1 MKLNI
6 GKYAFNSKEQALEKI
21 KKLGIE
27 TDEEG
32 NELPA
37 HKHTVVELGFEALS
51 EPVIDPDAYPPEVIE
66 YPTFGTD
73 YLVDVLWCNLEEE
86 EDGSVNH
93 PYGWATYSV
102 NVSERRYTQL
112 FRIKISR
119 IKNNK

>member
-6 GKYAFNSKEQALEKI
+6 GKYAFNSKEQALDKI

-37 HKHTVVELGFEALS
+37 HKHTVVELGLEALS

-66 YPTFGTD
+66 YPNFGTD
-73 YLVDVLWCNLEEE
+73 
-86 EDGSVNH
+86 
-93 PYGWATYSV
+93 
-102 NVSERRYTQL
+102 
-112 FRIKISR
+112 
-119 IKNNK
+119 

>member
-6 GKYAFNSKEQALEKI
+6 GKYAFNSKEQALDKI
-21 KKLGIE
+21 KKLGIG

-32 NELPA
+32 NEYPT

-51 EPVIDPDAYPPEVIE
+51 EPVIDPDAYPPVVIE

-73 YLVDVLWCNLEEE
+73 YLVDVLWADLEE
-86 EDGSVNH
+86 EDGSVRH

-102 NVSERRYTQL
+102 DVSEEGVHSFLGLTYQEL
-112 FRIKISR
+112 KIT
-119 IKNNK
+119 NN

>member
-6 GKYAFNSKEQALEKI
+6 GKYAFNSKEQALDKI
-21 KKLGIE
+21 KKLGIG

-32 NELPA
+32 NEYPT

-51 EPVIDPDAYPPEVIE
+51 EPVIDPDAYPPVVIE

-73 YLVDVLWCNLEEE
+73 YLVDVLWVDLEEQE
-86 EDGSVNH
+86 NGSTNH

-102 NVSERRYTQL
+102 N
-112 FRIKISR
+112 ISGEGLHSFLGLEYQDL
-119 IKNNK
+119 KLQ

>member
-73 YLVDVLWCNLEEE
+73 YLVDVLWCNLEEG

>member
-73 YLVDVLWCNLEEE
+73 YLVDVLWCNLEEN

-102 NVSERRYTQL
+102 NVSERRSTQL